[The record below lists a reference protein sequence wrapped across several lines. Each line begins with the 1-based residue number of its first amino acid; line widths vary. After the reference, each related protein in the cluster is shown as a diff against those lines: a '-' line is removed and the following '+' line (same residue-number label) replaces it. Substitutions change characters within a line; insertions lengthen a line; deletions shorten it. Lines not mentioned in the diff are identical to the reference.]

1 MNRGSRIEP
10 GGARRR
16 RDDLES
22 ASPMRVLV
30 VEDDFL
36 QALAVQNLILEIGEG
51 RLEPVLAPSLE
62 SAMERIINEPFDVV
76 LLDLMLPDAQGLG
89 GLERIVQVAPR
100 LPVVVLTG
108 LGKDELVARAFETGA
123 QDYLIKGDGDGK
135 ELLRAIRHAIR
146 RKASELRRLERA
158 RSDPLTGLAN
168 REVLVERIDRAKG
181 RADRE
186 QRPFAL
192 LFLDLDGFK
201 AVNDTAGHAVG
212 DRVLQAVARRLTA
225 VLRRADT
232 VARLGGDEF
241 VLLAEALHVSSDA
254 AVIARKTLAS
264 LTSSIV
270 VDKRTFAVGG
280 SIGISVYPDDAGD
293 PGRLINLADAAM
305 YRAKQAGKN
314 RFAFVPLDVR
324 HDLESVSSAP
334 RLQSVDEGDT
344 AQLDEPSVVLAFGN
358 ARKR

>member
-1 MNRGSRIEP
+1 MIRAFGPP
-10 GGARRR
+10 GGAPRR
-16 RDDLES
+16 RDDVQP
-22 ASPMRVLV
+22 ASPTRVLV

-36 QALAVQNLILEIGEG
+36 QALTVQGLILQIGKG
-51 RLEPVLAPSLE
+51 WLEPVLAPSLE
-62 SAMERIINEPFDVV
+62 SALERIASEPPDVI
-76 LLDLMLPDAQGLG
+76 LLDLMLPDARGLG
-89 GLERIVQVAPR
+89 GLERIVQAAPR

-108 LGKDELVARAFETGA
+108 LGEDELVARAFETGA
-123 QDYLIKGDGDGK
+123 QDYLVKGDGNGK
-135 ELLRAIRHAIR
+135 ELLRAIRHAVR

-201 AVNDTAGHAVG
+201 SVNDTAGHAAG

-241 VLLAEALHVSSDA
+241 VLLAEALHASSDA
-254 AVIARKTLAS
+254 AVIARKTLSS
-264 LTSSIV
+264 LTRPIAI
-270 VDKRTFAVGG
+270 DQRTFLVGC
-280 SIGISVYPDDAGD
+280 SIGISVYPDDAHD
-293 PGRLINLADAAM
+293 AGRLISLADAAM
-305 YRAKQAGKN
+305 YRAKQAGN
-314 RFAFVPLDVR
+314 NSFAFVPLDMR
-324 HDLESVSSAP
+324 HDVESVSSAP
-334 RLQSVDEGDT
+334 RLRSLDGGD
-344 AQLDEPSVVLAFGN
+344 AAELVEPAVVLAFGN
-358 ARKR
+358 SGKR

>member
-1 MNRGSRIEP
+1 MNRGFRIEP

-16 RDDLES
+16 RDDVQR
-22 ASPMRVLV
+22 ASSMRVLV

-36 QALAVQNLILEIGEG
+36 QALAVRDRILETGEG
-51 RLEPVLAPSLE
+51 RLEPVLVACLK
-62 SAMERIINEPFDVV
+62 SAVERIVDEPFDVV
-76 LLDLMLPDAQGLG
+76 LLDLMLPDAKGLG
-89 GLERIVQVAPR
+89 GLERIVQTAPR

-108 LGKDELVARAFETGA
+108 LGEDELVARAFEAGA

-135 ELLRAIRHAIR
+135 ELLRAIRHAVR

-168 REVLVERIDRAKG
+168 REVLVERINRAKG

-201 AVNDTAGHAVG
+201 SVNDTAGHAAG

-241 VLLAEALHVSSDA
+241 VLLAEALHASGDA
-254 AVIARKTLAS
+254 AVIARKTLSS
-264 LTSSIV
+264 LTRPV
-270 VDKRTFAVGG
+270 VIGQRTFLVGG
-280 SIGISVYPDDAGD
+280 SIGISVYPDDAHD
-293 PGRLINLADAAM
+293 AGRLISLADAAM
-305 YRAKQAGKN
+305 YRAKQAGN
-314 RFAFVPLDVR
+314 NSFAFVPLDVR
-324 HDLESVSSAP
+324 HDVESVSSAP
-334 RLQSVDEGDT
+334 RLRSVEGDA
-344 AQLDEPSVVLAFGN
+344 AQLAEPTVVLAFGN
-358 ARKR
+358 SRSR

>member
-1 MNRGSRIEP
+1 MNRAFRIHS

-16 RDDLES
+16 RDDEQP
-22 ASPMRVLV
+22 ANPTRVLV

-36 QALAVQNLILEIGEG
+36 QALAVQDLILETGEG
-51 RLEPVLAPSLE
+51 RIEPVLAPCLE
-62 SAMERIINEPFDVV
+62 SAMERIVGEPFDVV
-76 LLDLMLPDAQGLG
+76 LLDLMLPDAHGLG
-89 GLERIVQVAPR
+89 GLERIVQTAPR

-108 LGKDELVARAFETGA
+108 LGEDELVARAFETGA
-123 QDYLIKGDGDGK
+123 QDYLIKGEGDGK
-135 ELLRAIRHAIR
+135 EILRAIRHAVR

-168 REVLVERIDRAKG
+168 REVLVERIERAKG

-201 AVNDTAGHAVG
+201 AVNDTAGHAAG

-241 VLLAEALHVSSDA
+241 VLLAEALHASSDA
-254 AVIARKTLAS
+254 AVIARKTLSS
-264 LTSSIV
+264 LMSPIV
-270 VDKRTFAVGG
+270 VDQRTFVVGG

-293 PGRLINLADAAM
+293 PGRLIDLADAAM

-314 RFAFVPLDVR
+314 RFAFVPLDIR
-324 HDLESVSSAP
+324 HDMESVSSAP
-334 RLQSVDEGDT
+334 RLQSVDEGDA
-344 AQLDEPSVVLAFGN
+344 AQLAEPAVVLAFGN
-358 ARKR
+358 SRNR